1 MLEVGLATPEAW
13 RPLTRALL
21 LLPLLLTWGY
31 LALALWLARPGL
43 RAWLLERA
51 RGSARALGAL
61 LLLGVVAQLPVQAAL
76 VGDGWTD
83 AFNLAVWQLFLAT
96 DAGQAWRWQLPLGA
110 LVALWLLGGPLKGG
124 TSVLWGLSGT
134 LLASLALG
142 GHAAATGGALG
153 LAHQLNQGLH
163 LLSAGLWLGSLPGV
177 LLCLQRPP
185 ATLKAE
191 VRELLRGYSLPGQL
205 CVALALLS
213 GALNSLLILGPAG
226 LFQLTPYSGLLLGK
240 VLVVAGMVGL
250 ALLNRYVLVPRLA
263 QGPGALLWLRRATAM
278 EIALGVLAVALVAG
292 FSGLDPYS

>member
-31 LALALWLARPGL
+31 LSLALWLARPGL

-51 RGSARALGAL
+51 RVSARVLGVL
-61 LLLGVVAQLPVQAAL
+61 LLLGVLMQLPLQAAL

-83 AFNLAVWQLFLAT
+83 AFNLELWRLFLAT

-110 LVALWLLGGPLKGG
+110 LVAVWLLGGTLGRG
-124 TSVLWGLSGT
+124 CGWLWCLSGA

-153 LAHQLNQGLH
+153 IAHQLNQGLH
-163 LLSAGLWLGSLPGV
+163 LLSTGLWLGSLPGV
-177 LLCLQRPP
+177 LFCLYRPP

-191 VRELLRGYSLPGQL
+191 IRDLLRGYSLPGQ
-205 CVALALLS
+205 VSVTLALLS

-226 LFQLTPYSGLLLGK
+226 LLRLTPYSGLLLGK

-250 ALLNRYVLVPRLA
+250 ALINRYVLVRRLA
-263 QGPGALLWLRRATAM
+263 QGPRALQWLRRATAV
-278 EIALGVLAVALVAG
+278 EIGLGVSAVALVAI
-292 FSGLDPYS
+292 FSGLDPYG

>member
-1 MLEVGLATPEAW
+1 MLDVGLATPEAW

-51 RGSARALGAL
+51 RGSARWLGGL
-61 LLLGVVAQLPVQAAL
+61 LLLGVLLQLPMQAAL

-83 AFNLAVWQLFLAT
+83 AFNVAVWQLFLAT
-96 DAGQAWRWQLPLGA
+96 DAGQTWRWQLPLGM
-110 LVALWLLGGPLKGG
+110 LVAAWLLGGPVKRGCG
-124 TSVLWGLSGT
+124 VLWGLIGT

-153 LAHQLNQGLH
+153 TAHQLNQGVH
-163 LLSAGLWLGSLPGV
+163 LLSTGLWLGSLPGV
-177 LLCLQRPP
+177 LLCLYRQPV
-185 ATLKAE
+185 TLKDE
-191 VRELLRGYSLPGQL
+191 IRDLLRGYSLPGQVS
-205 CVALALLS
+205 VALALLS

-226 LFQLTPYSGLLLGK
+226 LLQLTPYSGLLLGK

-250 ALLNRYVLVPRLA
+250 ALINRYVLVRQLA
-263 QGPGALLWLRRATAM
+263 QGPHALQWLRRATAV
-278 EIALGVLAVALVAG
+278 EIGLGVLAVALVAI
-292 FSGLDPYS
+292 FSGLDPYG

>member
-1 MLEVGLATPEAW
+1 MFDGGLATPEAW
-13 RPLTRALL
+13 RPLTRVLL

-43 RAWLLERA
+43 RAWLLGRA

-83 AFNLAVWQLFLAT
+83 AFNLAVWRLFMAT

-110 LVALWLLGGPLKGG
+110 LVALWLLAG
-124 TSVLWGLSGT
+124 TFNRGCAVLWGLSGT

-142 GHAAATGGALG
+142 GHAAATAGALG
-153 LAHQLNQGLH
+153 IAHPLNQGLH
-163 LLSAGLWLGSLPGV
+163 LLSSGLWLGSLPGV

-191 VRELLRGYSLPGQL
+191 VRDLLRSYSLPGQM
-205 CVALALLS
+205 CVALALS
-213 GALNSLLILGPAG
+213 TGALNSLLILGPEKI
-226 LFQLTPYSGLLLGK
+226 FQLTPYSGLLLGK

-250 ALLNRYVLVPRLA
+250 ALLNRYGLVPRLA
-263 QGPGALLWLRRATAM
+263 HGPRALLWLRRATAV
-278 EIALGVLAVALVAG
+278 EIALGIGAVALVAV
-292 FSGLDPYS
+292 FSGLDPYG